1 MQDKYLEADLNEIA
15 GSALP
20 FDSFNNK
27 TIFVTGAT
35 GLVGSM
41 VVKALLTMNTTNDAN
56 ICVLAFVRDIEKA
69 ERFYEDFDSNNLV
82 FVVGDLNKEITS
94 ETTKLS
100 NGKTLDHYAID
111 YIVHGASPTAS
122 KYFVTYPVET
132 IMTAVNGTKNVL
144 DFAKREHVSGM
155 VYMSSMEAFG
165 ITDPVLTD
173 VKEDDLGY
181 IDIHNVRSS
190 YSEGKRMCELL
201 CSSYSSEYN
210 VPVKIARL
218 SQTFGAGVDYSENRV
233 FAQFAKSYINKTDIV
248 LHTEGK
254 SVGNYCYTKDTVIAI
269 LLLLLKGEA
278 GEAYTVSNPKANS
291 RICDMAK
298 MVAEDIA
305 GGEIKLVFD
314 IPEDAKTFGYAPDV
328 NMRLNSDKL
337 QALGWKPTVDLPEM
351 YERLI
356 YSLRLTKPADAE

>member
-1 MQDKYLEADLNEIA
+1 MKDKYLEQDLNEIA
-15 GSALP
+15 NSNLFGDD
-20 FDSFNNK
+20 FKGRTF
-27 TIFVTGAT
+27 FVTGAT

-41 VVKALLTMNTTNDAN
+41 VVKALLTMNTEKNAN
-56 ICVLAFVRDIEKA
+56 ITVLAFVRDIEKA
-69 ERFYEDFDSNNLV
+69 EKFYAEFDTTNLI
-82 FVVGDLNKEITS
+82 FVIGDLNKEITS
-94 ETTKLS
+94 ETTRTS
-100 NGKTLDHYAID
+100 DGRSLDYYAID

-165 ITDPVLTD
+165 ITDPNLAD

-181 IDIHNVRSS
+181 IDIHNPRSS

-201 CSSYSSEYN
+201 CSSYSLEYN

-248 LHTEGK
+248 LHTKGN

-269 LLLLLKGEA
+269 LLLLIKGVD
-278 GEAYTVSNPKANS
+278 GEAYTITNPKANS
-291 RICDMAK
+291 KICDMAK
-298 MVAEDIA
+298 MVADDIA
-305 GGEIKLVFD
+305 KGEIKLVFD
-314 IPEDAKTFGYAPDV
+314 IPEDALTFGYAPDV
-328 NMRLNSDKL
+328 NIRLNSDKL
-337 QALGWKPTVDLPEM
+337 QALGWTPTVDLPEM

-356 YSLRLTKPADAE
+356 YSLKLTKPEE

>member
-1 MQDKYLEADLNEIA
+1 MQDKYLEEDLQEIA
-15 GSALP
+15 SSALLGDE
-20 FDSFNNK
+20 FFGK
-27 TIFVTGAT
+27 TVFVTGAT

-41 VVKALLTMNTTNDAN
+41 VVKALLTMNTTKNAN
-56 ICVLAFVRDIEKA
+56 ISVLAFVRDVEKA
-69 ERFYEDFDSNNLV
+69 NRFYAEFDTKNLI
-82 FVVGDLNKEITS
+82 FVIGDLNARVDAS
-94 ETTKLS
+94 TTTLS
-100 NGKTLDHYAID
+100 NGKSLDDYKID

-132 IMTAVNGTKNVL
+132 IMTAIGGTKNVL
-144 DFAKREHVSGM
+144 DLAKDKNVSGM

-165 ITDPVLTD
+165 ITDPALTD
-173 VKEDDLGY
+173 VREDDLGY

-190 YSEGKRMCELL
+190 YSEGKRTCELL
-201 CSSYSSEYN
+201 CSSYASEYN
-210 VPVKIARL
+210 VPVRIARL

-269 LLLLLKGEA
+269 LLLLCKGA
-278 GEAYTVSNPKANS
+278 NGEAYTISNPKANS
-291 RICDMAK
+291 KICDMAK

-337 QALGWKPTVDLPEM
+337 QALGWTPTVDLPEM

-356 YSLRLTKPADAE
+356 YSLKLTKPADAE

>member
-1 MQDKYLEADLNEIA
+1 MQDKYLEADLKEIA
-15 GSALP
+15 SSPLLGDD
-20 FDSFNNK
+20 FCGK
-27 TIFVTGAT
+27 TFFITGAT

-41 VVKALLTMNTTNDAN
+41 VVKALLTMNAEKNADIT
-56 ICVLAFVRDIEKA
+56 VLAFVRDIEKA
-69 ERFYEDFDSNNLV
+69 KRFYADFDDSNLIY
-82 FVVGDLNKEITS
+82 VVGDLNNSISGATVS
-94 ETTKLS
+94 LS
-100 NGKTLDHYAID
+100 NNKSFDDYSID

-132 IMTAVNGTKNVL
+132 IMTAIGGTKNVL
-144 DFAKREHVSGM
+144 DMAKEKNVSGM

-165 ITDPVLTD
+165 ITDPELSD

-201 CSSYSSEYN
+201 CSSYASEYE
-210 VPVKIARL
+210 VPVSIARL
-218 SQTFGAGVDYSENRV
+218 SQTFGAGVDYTENRV
-233 FAQFAKSYINKTDIV
+233 FAQFAKSYINNTDIV

-254 SVGNYCYTKDTVIAI
+254 SVGNYCYTKDTVTAI
-269 LLLLLKGEA
+269 LLLLIKGA
-278 GEAYTVSNPKANS
+278 NGEAYTVSNPKANS

-298 MVAEDIA
+298 LVAQDIA
-305 GGEIKLVFD
+305 GGSINLVFD

-328 NMRLNSDKL
+328 NMRLNANKL
-337 QALGWKPTVDLPEM
+337 MALGWKPTVDLPEM

-356 YSLRLTKPADAE
+356 YSLKLTKPMDV